1 MKKKKKMNSYLKY
14 GLVILASASVGAVIG
29 GSINMFGLDSLGEQ
43 GFSAFYAFVQAKV
56 LWIMGM
62 LMVLSVFVGEA
73 NLWKQRSLVKS
84 LENAEDEEA
93 DVLDDAF
100 EVVGAWG
107 MVLSYISM
115 ALGAVLLSA
124 VASRKY
130 MEGSTGERGSA
141 IFAMTLLFLLLYCY
155 EGFWQV
161 RMVKTVQK
169 AYPERLGDPASRHF
183 RKDWLASC
191 DEQER
196 EVIYKSAYKAYAFNM
211 SLYSVLLVVAILSHM
226 MWDTGILAVVLVG
239 VMWCTTAVVYCRACV
254 TNRRRI
260 REK

>member
-14 GLVILASASVGAVIG
+14 GLLILVSASVGAVIG
-29 GSINMFGLDSLGEQ
+29 GSINMFELDSLGEQ
-43 GFSAFYAFVQAKV
+43 GFGTIYTFVQANV
-56 LWIMGM
+56 LWFMGT
-62 LMVLSVFVGEA
+62 LMVLSLIAGEW
-73 NLWKQRSLVKS
+73 NLWKQRRIVKG

-93 DVLDDAF
+93 DILDDSF
-100 EVVGAWG
+100 EIIGAWG
-107 MVLSYISM
+107 TVLSYISM
-115 ALGAVLLSA
+115 VLGAVLLAA
-124 VASRKY
+124 VVSRRY
-130 MEGSTGERGSA
+130 IESSTGERTGTTL
-141 IFAMTLLFLLLYCY
+141 MTLLFLLLYCY

-239 VMWCTTAVVYCRACV
+239 VMWCATAVVYCRACV

>member
-14 GLVILASASVGAVIG
+14 GLLILASASVGAVIG

-43 GFSAFYAFVQAKV
+43 GFGAIYTFVQEQV
-56 LWIMGM
+56 LWIMGA
-62 LMVLSVFVGEA
+62 LMVLSVLVGEY

-100 EVVGAWG
+100 EVTGAWG
-107 MVLSYISM
+107 TVMSYFSMVI
-115 ALGAVLLSA
+115 GAVLLSA
-124 VASRKY
+124 VVSRGY
-130 MEGSTGERGSA
+130 IESSSGSQT
-141 IFAMTLLFLLLYCY
+141 FTMTLLFLWLYCY

-196 EVIYKSAYKAYAFNM
+196 EVIYKSAYKAYTVNM
-211 SLYSVLLVVAILSHM
+211 SLYSVLLVIAMLSHM
-226 MWDTGILAVVLVG
+226 LWDTGVLAVVLVG
-239 VMWCTTAVVYCRACV
+239 VIWCATAVVYCHACV